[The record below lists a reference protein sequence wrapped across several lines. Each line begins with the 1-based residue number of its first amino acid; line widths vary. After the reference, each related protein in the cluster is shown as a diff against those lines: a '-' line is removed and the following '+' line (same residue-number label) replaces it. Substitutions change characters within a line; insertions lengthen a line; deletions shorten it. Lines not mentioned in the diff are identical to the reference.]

1 MGNGALV
8 SLAFLWKRDILK
20 GKTQSLRFR
29 LPAGARR
36 AGRHFVALAAAS
48 ASGSAVVDLGT
59 KEFAPLRKT
68 DGAVAGGEFPV
79 IVTRLD
85 QGRFAAFG
93 SECMH
98 WSCEVVLPDA
108 KGIVRC
114 PCHTSR
120 FDREGQLI
128 DGEAQEDLL
137 RVEIEIQAATAVER
151 RSWGRIKKD
160 RS

>member
-1 MGNGALV
+1 MGNGVLV

-59 KEFAPLRKT
+59 REFAPLRKT

-79 IVTRLD
+79 
-85 QGRFAAFG
+85 
-93 SECMH
+93 
-98 WSCEVVLPDA
+98 
-108 KGIVRC
+108 IVRC

-128 DGEAQEDLL
+128 DGEAQESL
-137 RVEIEIQAATAVER
+137 
-151 RSWGRIKKD
+151 
-160 RS
+160 

>member
-1 MGNGALV
+1 MGNGVLV

-20 GKTQSLRFR
+20 GKTQSLRLR

-36 AGRHFVALAAAS
+36 AGGRRVFGDRDAVGPGEVCGVRLGMHALELRGGAA
-48 ASGSAVVDLGT
+48 G
-59 KEFAPLRKT
+59 RKG
-68 DGAVAGGEFPV
+68 D
-79 IVTRLD
+79 
-85 QGRFAAFG
+85 
-93 SECMH
+93 
-98 WSCEVVLPDA
+98 
-108 KGIVRC
+108 VRC